1 MKPFGVTFFHKNR
14 YFYYDTNKNSIIE
27 INKELFSE
35 IKLNQCDK
43 ESFGFLSQDYSS
55 LYDKGYLHSSPIK
68 NVELLSK
75 ERIRE
80 QCDNNVMHLILQV
93 TQECNFLCRYCV
105 FAGSGIIERTH
116 SNKIMLYDT
125 AISAINF
132 LYKHSVDNKSVIIS
146 FYGGEPLLNFDLI
159 KQCIEYSKQKFKIK
173 KCDFSITTNG
183 SLLTKEKA
191 EFFVNND
198 VMIFVS
204 LDGPMAVQDMNRRFL
219 SNGNGTFNIVYNNL
233 KYIKDLYPDYYHA
246 SINYIPVVSSSSNL
260 DEIKSF
266 FITEL
271 GATSNNIRFSKL
283 NLSGLSLLLDENISI
298 NENNKSDDKSV
309 LNNKK
314 YDSFL
319 ETYNKKHSIPSTYHH
334 SGPCIPGSKKLF
346 VTTNG
351 DFLPCEKVNER
362 YDINKIGDIYSGFN
376 YDNIYNMINIG
387 RLLGEM
393 CRECWC
399 IRYCATCIADTDGEN
414 IESIIERKLKI
425 CSFQKSQIINAMKK
439 KIDEL

>member
-1 MKPFGVTFFHKNR
+1 M
-14 YFYYDTNKNSIIE
+14 
-27 INKELFSE
+27 
-35 IKLNQCDK
+35 
-43 ESFGFLSQDYSS
+43 
-55 LYDKGYLHSSPIK
+55 
-68 NVELLSK
+68 
-75 ERIRE
+75 
-80 QCDNNVMHLILQV
+80 
-93 TQECNFLCRYCV
+93 
-105 FAGSGIIERTH
+105 
-116 SNKIMLYDT
+116 
-125 AISAINF
+125 
-132 LYKHSVDNKSVIIS
+132 
-146 FYGGEPLLNFDLI
+146 
-159 KQCIEYSKQKFKIK
+159 
-173 KCDFSITTNG
+173 
-183 SLLTKEKA
+183 LTKEKA
-191 EFFVNND
+191 EFFVKND

-233 KYIKDLYPDYYHA
+233 KYIKDLYPDYYQA
-246 SINYIPVVSSSSNL
+246 SINYIPVVSPSSNL

-319 ETYNKKHSIPSTYHH
+319 ETYNKKHSLPSTYHH

-362 YDINKIGDIYSGFN
+362 YDINKIGDIHSGFN

-414 IESIIERKLKI
+414 IENIIERKLKI
-425 CSFQKSQIINAMKK
+425 CSFQKSQIINAMRK